1 MHHSPPCTTLQPCQH
16 RISQSH
22 HFQSRHRQWGEL
34 SGVRADIL
42 LLLGSFHCLSESHPI
57 FRNSRSGTISQCSV
71 LSVFRRCTG
80 STFPKTMN
88 RKPLLLNRAK
98 VKDAIGIKDAEPLPL
113 KGQWWLVIPET
124 TRDVIYLQL
133 LGSHQ
138 RYANYSGEGILIHE
152 NALPISQ
159 N

>member
-1 MHHSPPCTTLQPCQH
+1 VCFGAALALY
-16 RISQSH
+16 
-22 HFQSRHRQWGEL
+22 FQ
-34 SGVRADIL
+34 
-42 LLLGSFHCLSESHPI
+42 
-57 FRNSRSGTISQCSV
+57 NN
-71 LSVFRRCTG
+71 
-80 STFPKTMN
+80 MN

-113 KGQWWLVIPET
+113 KGQWWLVVPEHS
-124 TRDVIYLQL
+124 RDVIYLQL